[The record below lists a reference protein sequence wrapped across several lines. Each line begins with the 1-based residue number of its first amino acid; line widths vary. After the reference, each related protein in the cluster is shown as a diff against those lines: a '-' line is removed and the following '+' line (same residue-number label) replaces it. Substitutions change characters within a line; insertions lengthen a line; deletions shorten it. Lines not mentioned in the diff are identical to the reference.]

1 VPGKGQNDRG
11 LPETCRPLPGTFV
24 LQSRCEVKNMTLA
37 IKARPIPLQKDEAGT
52 VWITG
57 TRIPLDTIVYAYLN
71 GDSAEEIVES
81 FDTLNLSDVYAIIS
95 YYLDHQSEVDAY
107 LQGRQVE
114 AAALR
119 NKIEKRFPSKG
130 VRERLLARQKKHD
143 QTGG

>member
-1 VPGKGQNDRG
+1 M
-11 LPETCRPLPGTFV
+11 PGTWGV
-24 LQSRCEVKNMTLA
+24 LGCALCLA
-37 IKARPIPLQKDEAGT
+37 LLCYNFD
-52 VWITG
+52 V
-57 TRIPLDTIVYAYLN
+57 N

-107 LQGRQVE
+107 LQVRQVE

-119 NKIEKRFPSKG
+119 NKIEKRFPAKG
-130 VRERLLARQKKHD
+130 VRERLLARQRKHD